1 MAVGLECKWLTVT
14 KLTSRVTKLGNVL
27 RIGQLLQACCYF
39 LEDEAF
45 NVAVG
50 LGCKWL
56 KVTKLTSRVTRLGNV
71 LSIGQLWEAQCDF

>member
-1 MAVGLECKWLTVT
+1 MLVLCQLGGMCYKTFLPPTLHDPSWKWLNVT
-14 KLTSRVTKLGNVL
+14 KLASRVTKLGNVL
-27 RIGQLLQACCYF
+27 RIGQLLQARCYF

-56 KVTKLTSRVTRLGNV
+56 KVTNLTSR
-71 LSIGQLWEAQCDF
+71 